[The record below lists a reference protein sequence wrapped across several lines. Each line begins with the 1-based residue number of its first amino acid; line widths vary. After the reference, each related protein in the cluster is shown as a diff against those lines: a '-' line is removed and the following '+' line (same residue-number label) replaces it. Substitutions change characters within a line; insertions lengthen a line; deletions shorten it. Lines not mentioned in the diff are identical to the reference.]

1 MKKTLI
7 IGGGIAGTSLAV
19 QLMKKDIEVTLL
31 DRGTNHSSAIASG
44 MVNPMVF
51 RRMNLSW
58 RAPEML
64 PYARTFYLEL

>member
-51 RRMNLSW
+51 G
-58 RAPEML
+58 A
-64 PYARTFYLEL
+64 